1 MTEFEPDV
9 DDTGD
14 DRDDG
19 DADDADRLVDS
30 DLVDGL
36 IDDEPVEL
44 PRPILPPATL
54 GVLGGGQLGRY
65 FVMAARTMGY
75 RTMVLEPDPAAPAGA
90 VADVHLVADYDDPSA
105 LEQLAVNCAVVTTE
119 FENPPASSLHHLAQ
133 LTVVRPSP
141 AAIEIAQDRVREKRF
156 LQSIG
161 APLAPFVV
169 IDSAVA
175 VAGAIAV
182 GYPAIL
188 KTSRLGYDGKGQVTV
203 ASHADLP
210 EAWDRLGRV
219 VCVLEQR
226 LPLDR
231 EVSVVL
237 ARGVDGVVAAYPAG
251 VNVHANGIL
260 DITTVPADP
269 HVVARATELAEHV
282 ARELQY
288 VGVLGVEL
296 FEVGGELL
304 VNELAPRPHNSG
316 HWTLDAAA
324 TSQFEQQVRAVCGL
338 QLGDASLTG
347 ASAAMVNLLGDLWDQ
362 GPPDWAAATG
372 LPDAHLH
379 LYGKAEP
386 RRGRKMGHLTVR
398 SSGTPDLA
406 AEVALACR
414 SHARLGLQLDL

>member
-1 MTEFEPDV
+1 MSDATPDESALENEL
-9 DDTGD
+9 DDTE
-14 DRDDG
+14 RLIDG
-19 DADDADRLVDS
+19 

-44 PRPILPPATL
+44 PAPILPPATL

-65 FVMAARTMGY
+65 FVIAARTMGY
-75 RTMVLEPDPAAPAGA
+75 RTMVLEPDPHAPAGA

-119 FENPPASSLHHLAQ
+119 FENPPASALHHLAQ
-133 LTVVRPSP
+133 LTIVRPSP

-156 LQSIG
+156 LQSVG
-161 APLAPFVV
+161 VPVAPFLV

-175 VAGAIAV
+175 VAEATHL

-188 KTSRLGYDGKGQVTV
+188 KTSRLGYDGKGQVAV

-219 VCVLEQR
+219 VCVLERR

-237 ARGVDGVVAAYPAG
+237 ARSVDGSVAAHPAG
-251 VNVHANGIL
+251 VNVHVGGIL

-269 HVVARATELAEHV
+269 HVVARATELAV
-282 ARELQY
+282 QIAQELQY

-296 FEVGGELL
+296 FEVDGAML

-338 QLGDASLTG
+338 QLGDPSLTST
-347 ASAAMVNLLGDLWDQ
+347 SAAMVNLLGDLWDQ
-362 GPPDWAAATG
+362 GPPDWASAVG
-372 LPDAHLH
+372 VPGAHLH
-379 LYGKAEP
+379 LYGKTEP

-398 SSGTPDLA
+398 GDGTPDA
-406 AEVALACR
+406 AAAVALACR
-414 SHARLGLQLDL
+414 SDARLGLQLDL